1 MLYVI
6 AVSHTSQNSTGNHF
20 VIQAILHTNFQPVQ
34 LLNSSPRHFLKKDTW
49 HHRYQNK
56 LGVSVLSIS
65 HLVYL
70 NIKQSQ
76 QRNHNQCKL
85 VQWTWELPSL
95 LFSTKLWHFME
106 CSVASTGYRIKFLMM
121 KNKQTLRTVF
131 TKRYV
136 GISVLWNVNVWC
148 GIPSCF
154 LNKKCWAWKM
164 YIFTTKHKSNDL
176 LRYVVSATAYNW
188 KLR

>member
-20 VIQAILHTNFQPVQ
+20 VIQAILHTNCQLVQ
-34 LLNSSPRHFLKKDTW
+34 LLNSSPRHFLKKDAW

-70 NIKQSQ
+70 NIKQIRQ
-76 QRNHNQCKL
+76 KNHNQCKL

-95 LFSTKLWHFME
+95 LNYFLLNYNISWNVAWQALVTESSSWWWKTLKHWKKCLHKSKISRNFSTLK
-106 CSVASTGYRIKFLMM
+106 CKCLMWYSRLYP
-121 KNKQTLRTVF
+121 K
-131 TKRYV
+131 
-136 GISVLWNVNVWC
+136 
-148 GIPSCF
+148 
-154 LNKKCWAWKM
+154 
-164 YIFTTKHKSNDL
+164 
-176 LRYVVSATAYNW
+176 
-188 KLR
+188 